1 MHPHLIWHE
10 DPLFLQPTQK
20 SNQDQIIV
28 QSDFGRTYKLTNTK
42 QSIQFAD
49 QNV

>member
-1 MHPHLIWHE
+1 MHPQLIWHE
-10 DPLFLQPTQK
+10 DPLFLQPAQK
-20 SNQDQIIV
+20 SNQDLIIV
-28 QSDFGRTYKLTNTK
+28 QSEFGRTNKVTNRK